1 MIYLVKP
8 MFSVNDFRKLS
19 IIIYVINAVFL
30 NNSLNANYLSFKNCG
45 SLSNAFM
52 QSPRQYPLSNV
63 FLCSEVLQHF
73 LNYTWKKDFAALDHP
88 VPRKKKHRKKLHQSR
103 LISERHNACLCN
115 HYNKRSVKNIISYAC
130 LSTKF

>member
-52 QSPRQYPLSNV
+52 
-63 FLCSEVLQHF
+63 
-73 LNYTWKKDFAALDHP
+73 
-88 VPRKKKHRKKLHQSR
+88 
-103 LISERHNACLCN
+103 
-115 HYNKRSVKNIISYAC
+115 
-130 LSTKF
+130 